1 MPFVYSK
8 LLVGLVLLFLSIK
21 GRPKCSST
29 VPYVFLLCKDG
40 NQSSHPNQEKGSF
53 TLLVLGFS
61 EQIGTIMQ
69 GTKVIGVSSSFF
81 SPLIGIDSDFI
92 TSLPGPWK
100 WLP

>member
-1 MPFVYSK
+1 MFSCCVK
-8 LLVGLVLLFLSIK
+8 I
-21 GRPKCSST
+21 C
-29 VPYVFLLCKDG
+29 
-40 NQSSHPNQEKGSF
+40 NQSNHPNQEKGGF

-69 GTKVIGVSSSFF
+69 GMKVIGVSTSFF